1 MLLRRAAGTYSWFIA
16 RQFGTCTLR
25 HLHTPASGQ
34 FGTMLRTVRHY
45 NDRMLL
51 LIAEPCRTVLAAWC
65 RTILGQV
72 PNRPGKGTEPFLARC
87 RTVLDGAEVSRCR
100 SVQSN
105 TDVSKYAEELS
116 KDPTVLRS
124 ANSISR
130 LFKGGSKNNV
140 TTIFAKN
147 LIESATEDLQ
157 IEIESCSS
165 MSSGSC
171 ESGMDMMDSVLNIT
185 GLIHAEKNR
194 IKGERS
200 REDVGLLSQIAKFKP
215 EFRATTETHQ
225 RESTHEL
232 THRRDS
238 QGHDTMAYLHKGY
251 SLTRL
256 SDLRQ
261 GKIRTVTGKTLRIKC
276 SKENEILR
284 QKMIYN
290 ARQELAP
297 PKKKKFKTVAKAVAW
312 TVRNRL
318 AFMKGDQK
326 TKEQEEEEKLQK
338 LAKITVRNVIKNAV
352 KKLELEKRKE
362 AIREERRR
370 RANRRKITKTPNYFG
385 ELEDFPDPTPWV
397 QKYDKNHNKDNKA
410 LTYLVREIQRDIK
423 ENELGPPRP
432 GLELPCTN
440 LSEEEPTILSGRK
453 NSTIHFG
460 DITKIED
467 SDSSQVREEDKLSI
481 AAGGAP
487 AEPQTLKP
495 ALKPSKTDIP
505 RTGKESTSKPDYLGG
520 KSGSSSVTREA
531 KGAGM
536 IGLFPATDIP
546 SSKKSPKSGGI
557 LKDDKKKGVK
567 GSVQK
572 GQGTEMS
579 PALTDETRTQARQSS
594 SQDAEVTISSAAAD
608 EPVPIWTKAPKEK
621 KSWTS
626 QDKPRDMTDP
636 RVDAP
641 YMLRSLTEVRSGKS
655 AEEMEEPPPAP
666 RSSEC
671 LIKGVEG
678 LSSSSGSS
686 GGTPDAEPV
695 GKMPTQRQAGL
706 PKEGARVRATAV
718 ADSGAVVPY
727 SADDGV
733 RTAVQKI
740 TVAVTEGMMATNPHL
755 RILNRAVSIVDPVM
769 QATEAMLFH
778 PTLLGDLIHQVNH
791 TYNTVEATTL
801 GLTRYF
807 TAIMSGVLTRVAGLM
822 PLIGATEE
830 DGLPTL
836 PSNAPV
842 DRTDTA
848 TSTGKRLMAI
858 KASPPPSESG
868 VTDQKGTAEQ
878 SRRKNKLSKGRY
890 PVRGESPG
898 IKESVPTANMPRKS
912 SIPCMERDQVKPHT
926 AAQGRK
932 TGKPDSTEGVKK
944 RSEIK
949 QSPPKEKKTEKSE
962 SQEAEGIIW
971 KVPDRRRR
979 SSLHPEVVK
988 DLKSTLQH
996 REEGH
1001 QKKTTDKSD
1010 SQEAEGTIWKVPDR
1024 RRRSSLNPEVVKD
1037 LKNTL
1042 RHREEERQEK
1052 KPTLHFTSE
1061 SSAVSQ
1067 KSTVTKYG
1075 KGKKKD
1081 TTSQET
1087 SQALTKTTLA
1097 FAPPPPPPPLPGC
1110 LPGGSK
1116 PAKAAPVV
1124 YTTQTAEVEQRA
1136 AVSSREEDGTE
1147 ISTETA
1153 TMATMMEA
1161 QFSGDESDDETL
1173 KEQAPQQESATVFLP
1188 PKYLDRFQSQ
1198 GWRHVEFRPSPRSS
1212 AASSVAGSAPSSRAS
1227 SPANTPRSA
1236 SPVNRDHAGQGVQSA
1251 ALAAAL
1257 RDVGDNRHGMMQ
1269 PRRDS
1274 LAFQIHS
1281 QATKLKHSTTVRR
1294 KTSTGETEDTA
1305 ETSHMVAT
1313 VQAGRIPSP
1322 PPLPSFSLGL
1332 SAHPALAM
1340 SPLSPMT
1347 LGQALHDAIGRRE
1360 QAAPGHVPS
1369 SSPEKDSLSFRLQS
1383 QATKLKHSTT
1393 VRRKTSTGET
1403 EDTNE
1408 ASQMV
1413 ATVEASRVP
1422 TPPPLPP
1429 LGLGAHSQ
1437 IAPPAALAIASPA
1450 PTMGLPSAS
1459 PLPQFGGLG
1468 GLTSHGLTGGT
1479 AMRHTS
1485 TSAKVTQKTSVK
1497 KGDETVE
1504 NVAEASQTMATMEA
1518 GHIPA
1523 PPPLPTREQLRRASL
1538 AQAVVQPRV
1547 HGVGFG
1553 RVPSP
1558 PALPPMEL
1566 LMSGISHGP
1575 GLAPPPPAL
1584 PPMKLLMSGISHGF
1598 GGVSQPPQTAMLSPG
1613 QGQGGGTFM
1622 RSTTASNKMTHK
1634 TKVTKGDE
1642 TVENVAEASETL
1654 ATMEAGHIPAPPPL
1668 PTREQLRRASLA
1680 QAVVQPRV
1688 HGVGFGRVPSPPA
1701 LPPMEL
1707 LMSGISHGSGLVPSP
1722 PALPPME
1729 LLMSGISHGPGL
1741 VPSPPALPPMEL
1753 LMSGISHGFGGV
1765 TQPPPT
1771 SMLSPGHGKGGDTF
1785 MRSTTAS
1792 NKMTHKTKVTK
1803 GDETVENVAEAGQTV
1818 ASMEAGHI
1826 PAPPPLPTPEQLR
1839 RFSLAQAVHQ
1849 PNMALQLAG
1858 HSALAIPQSPPSLM
1872 TPGQGQGGGTFMRST
1887 TASNKMTHKTKVTK
1901 GDETVENVAE
1911 ASETL
1916 ATLEAGHIPAPPPLP
1931 TREQLR
1937 RASLAQAVVHPRV
1950 HGVGFGRVP
1959 LPPALP
1965 PMELLMSG
1973 ISRESG
1979 LVPPPPALP
1988 PMELLMSGISHGSG
2002 LVPSPP
2008 ALPPMELLMS
2018 GISHGSGLA
2027 PPPPALPPM
2036 ELLMSGISH
2045 GFGGVT
2051 QPPPSSMFSPGHG
2064 QGGGTFM
2071 RSTAASNKM
2080 THKTKVT
2087 KGDETVEN
2095 VAEASETLATMEA
2108 GHIPAPPPLPT
2119 PEQLR
2124 RFSLA
2129 QAVPQ
2134 PNMALQM
2141 TGPSGLAIPQSPPSL
2156 MTPGQGQGGGTFMR
2170 STTASNKLT
2179 HKTKV
2184 TKGDETVENV
2194 AEASETLATM
2204 EAGHIPAPPPLPTRE
2219 QLRRASLAQ
2228 AVIHPRV
2235 HGVGF
2240 GRVPSPPALPPME
2253 LLMSGI
2259 SHEPGLIPSPP
2270 ALPPMELLMSGISH
2284 GPGLAPPPP
2293 ALPPMELLMSGIS
2306 HGFGGVTQPPPTSM
2320 LSPGQG
2326 QGGGTFMRSTT
2337 ASNKVTHKT
2346 KVTKGDETVENVAEA
2361 SETLATMEAGH
2372 IPAPPPLPTREQLR
2386 RASLAQAVIHPR
2398 VNGVGFGRVPSPPA
2412 LPPMELLMSGISHGS
2427 GLVPSPPALPPMEL
2441 LMSGIS
2447 HEFVRVPSPPPL
2459 PPPELLISE
2468 ISFESRRVP
2477 NPPALPPM
2485 ELLMSGISGFP
2496 GQEVS
2501 QALPGPL
2508 LDLVGAGARQPVP
2521 DPNRQYTVMTMYST
2535 QGSNLPQKKARHDEG
2550 DGHGLRDVGVG
2561 AKTTKIRKNIP
2572 DPPPLPEMKFFVPKP
2587 YVQHKGTFGH
2597 EIAQKVDR
2605 LTQRR
2610 EMSIELNIARRDS
2623 TDLLLAIEENAS
2635 KFSPEEVEEMRKEA
2649 NEDIAK
2655 IDECL
2660 NQLLMSTS
2668 LRNLVEDSGSVV
2680 EDSGSVVEDSGSVVE
2695 DSGSVCS
2702 EELLPVSTD
2711 DSQTDPLAI
2720 QSDSQ
2725 LTVHLHRQSDDSQ
2738 STEQHQL
2745 KLCQHADHGES
2756 AWHQRGNH
2764 YQVVHGEKTSCCL
2777 ADHAQNWSYKP
2788 PRFKCGSCD
2797 ETLLM
2802 KFHLETDSEGEDE
2815 EDEGHTKVPVP
2826 ICHTKKHQHDHTW
2839 TYDPPRMTCKSCH
2852 VKAVLKMH
2860 LKSDEEDEDPAE
2872 RPVPIYHRS
2881 PRKDPRTHPRLIQS
2895 RSDNKASQIPLVRKP
2910 SKTSERKYPYRQ
2922 PGEKAYST
2930 PQASSRKLPEP
2941 KVIVRPEMRR
2951 QPAAEAVSVSGA
2963 AESSARQGRTPPENV
2978 DTRTTDGTSPPEST
2992 AAKADK
2998 QSVKGS
3004 AEPAAQTQKGTVK
3017 GGKREKTQKEYS
3029 QKVWEALV
3037 GDDNE
3042 RDSPKTKATPPND
3055 AKKPST
3061 ASKDAGAKSTQK
3073 GAKAPKAG
3081 QTGDQTAKLTPTKI
3095 PQPIKDTAVK
3105 RKVPVMGTTALSAKR
3120 TEVRSTDKTS
3130 VTQAAHPPTKI
3141 PQPIKDTGVK
3151 RKVPV
3156 MGTTALSAKRID
3168 MQAEDKPAAHPP
3180 TKIPQPIKE
3189 TDVQRK
3195 VPVMGTTALYAKRTE
3210 MQSTDKTSV
3219 TQAAHPPTKIPQPIK
3234 ETDVKR
3240 KTLSAKRADM
3250 QTEDKQA
3257 AHPPTK
3263 IPQQIQ
3269 VTAVRR
3275 KTPVMGTTALSARR
3289 ADMQTAGKQ
3298 TAHPPT
3304 KIPQPIPIQV
3314 TAVKRETPVVRTT
3327 ALSARRTEEPKGVQ
3341 TRPASMK
3348 TTRPAKDSADRPNT
3362 PLKES
3367 ATAGPSSAQTGPASV
3382 KSTQPAN
3389 DSADTPRTPQK
3400 ESAAARPSSAQTTP
3414 TAGQFRAQ
3422 TEYKPPERKRPDAW
3436 VSSGIKKYTDEERAK
3451 LDAEVD
3457 EYWGKRFS
3465 KDREK
3470 PWWNIEDPEERER
3483 ARLRQDRSKT
3493 DLRRTGSG
3501 VAAASYK
3508 RPGIQEQVK
3517 YGGGVDRSPVM
3528 LPGHYG
3534 AATGVSRASRPG
3546 TGLVPKKLEMEF
3558 FDSSEDSEDEID
3570 LDKPISKEDLHDDE
3584 YWMAMEKKA
3593 YAMVKASMEQL
3604 ETGQLE
3610 MVDEESSVDEKKVQ
3624 GASPTV
3630 KKPSK
3635 FARMFQSRKERE
3647 QKIDREAREMAMKQQ
3662 AAKKLDT
3669 VEHKSDPPNGKPV
3682 YGPPLP
3688 PEMQREQEKKKGLT
3702 RYGHKGV
3709 TTLATMKSKE
3719 KEPSTSQKSG
3729 GKLTP
3734 TKLVGKI
3741 KGGFTRVKDSIRSR
3755 LSGEESDTRRQQG
3768 VGPGRPMQVSGL
3780 VSRSREIRPLREQD
3794 GLIAIENL
3802 EYDPEADQPLQA
3814 WNLTTCVSNSTILS
3828 LRTDVTVMEFRHVP
3842 QGAPMSPPTLA
3853 HLVDTAIMDV
3863 SADFHGNSLRS
3874 RIQEEFGFIQNT
3886 TQGILYHLR
3895 YQPDRVSDCPK
3906 GDLREGWDRRPGQ
3919 YTFRTPAIPLVITR
3933 AGTPVLN
3940 VIAAQQ
3946 RIESFIVRKAD
3957 VLFQTRPASHR
3968 HQAQA
3973 GKDEEDYYAVLPPLE
3988 QFMGVPMLPAKDRFY
4003 KMVQPGDTVVG
4014 KIVSMKDFGFF
4025 VKLLCLTG
4033 GAARDVQDMDITA
4046 LCLSSDLPSHG
4057 AHQRPIDYYH
4067 TNDLIQAVVKTVS
4080 VVDDRIVIS
4089 LLHNHSPQP
4098 LPQVYLGIITSDD
4111 LPVHFRRSQDLQ
4123 TSQTS
4128 YDDLLQRVWGFSNPS
4143 NVSYLGGVLDI
4154 ADKHP
4159 PSLMRGLHRC
4169 PFPQTDFAESLRQQQ
4184 SSKWALACVGT
4195 GVQHFKSGRH
4205 VEAMQCLE
4213 KALTFDPANVEALV
4227 VRGAL
4232 YANKNSLLRAMEDF
4246 AQALKLN
4253 PGHNNARKYMC
4264 ETLLA
4269 RGKQLQEEGEDEDA
4283 MTSYQRAL
4291 VINPDLQEAKDAL
4304 EQVRTKLE
4312 NMKTASQVD
4321 MTSGGEEL
4329 PAELS
4334 FAQRSKEKLQKLLD
4348 VEGSSKDKS
4357 GLV

>member
-1 MLLRRAAGTYSWFIA
+1 MELSDLTASLLMTNMCNCSRKTRRRAITSSKATSFGRF
-16 RQFGTCTLR
+16 RQTSATL
-25 HLHTPASGQ
+25 
-34 FGTMLRTVRHY
+34 V
-45 NDRMLL
+45 N
-51 LIAEPCRTVLAAWC
+51 
-65 RTILGQV
+65 
-72 PNRPGKGTEPFLARC
+72 
-87 RTVLDGAEVSRCR
+87 SRQLTSPTR
-100 SVQSN
+100 AKFAQ
-105 TDVSKYAEELS
+105 ELS

-326 TKEQEEEEKLQK
+326 NKEQEEEEKLQK

-352 KKLELEKRKE
+352 KKVELEERKE

-432 GLELPCTN
+432 GLELPCSN
-440 LSEEEPTILSGRK
+440 LSLRHSKHSDLNLARHGDDTEEEPTILSERK

-467 SDSSQVREEDKLSI
+467 SDTSEVREEDKLSI

-487 AEPQTLKP
+487 AEPQTLKS

-567 GSVQK
+567 GSVQN

-594 SQDAEVTISSAAAD
+594 SQDAEGALSSAAAD

-695 GKMPTQRQAGL
+695 EKMPAQRQAGL

-755 RILNRAVSIVDPVM
+755 RIVNRAVSIVDPVM

-842 DRTDTA
+842 DRTNTA

-898 IKESVPTANMPRKS
+898 IKESVPTASMPRKS
-912 SIPCMERDQVKPHT
+912 SIPCMERDQVNPHT
-926 AAQGRK
+926 AAQSRK
-932 TGKPDSTEGVKK
+932 TGKPDSTEGAKK
-944 RSEIK
+944 
-949 QSPPKEKKTEKSE
+949 QKKTEKSE

-988 DLKSTLQH
+988 DLKSTIQH
-996 REEGH
+996 REKGR

-1037 LKNTL
+1037 VKNTL

-1052 KPTLHFTSE
+1052 KPTLHFTSQ

-1124 YTTQTAEVEQRA
+1124 YTTQTAEVGQRA

-1161 QFSGDESDDETL
+1161 QFSAPPAPPPLPPPDYYLSGGDESDDETL
-1173 KEQAPQQESATVFLP
+1173 KEQAPQQESAIVILP

-1198 GWRHVEFRPSPRSS
+1198 GLRHVEFHPSPRSS

-1257 RDVGDNRHGMMQ
+1257 HDVRDNRHGTMQ

-1281 QATKLKHSTTVRR
+1281 QATKLKHSTIVRR

-1360 QAAPGHVPS
+1360 QAAPGHMPS
-1369 SSPEKDSLSFRLQS
+1369 SSPGNDSLSFRLQS
-1383 QATKLKHSTT
+1383 QAMKLKHSTT

-1437 IAPPAALAIASPA
+1437 IAPPASLAIASPA
-1450 PTMGLPSAS
+1450 PTMGLLSAS

-1538 AQAVVQPRV
+1538 AQAVLHPRV

-1553 RVPSP
+1553 RVPSPPALPHMELLMSGISRESELVPSPPALPPMELLMSGISHGPGLAPPPPALPPLELLMSGISHGFGGITQPPPTSMLSPNQGQGGGTFMRSTTASNKMTHKTKVTKGDETVENVAEAGQTLATMEAGHIPAPPPLPTREQLRRASLAQAVVHPRVHGVGFGRVPSPPALPPVELLMSGISRESGLVPSP

-1584 PPMKLLMSGISHGF
+1584 PPMELLMSGISYGF
-1598 GGVSQPPQTAMLSPG
+1598 GGVTQPTPTSMLSPG
-1613 QGQGGGTFM
+1613 QGQGGGTFMRSTTASNKMTHKTKVTKGEETVENVAEASETLATMEAGHVPAPPPLPTPEQLRRFSLAQAVTQPNMALQMAGPSATAIPQSPPSLMTPGQGQGGGTFMRSTTASNKMTHKTKVTKGDETVENVAEAGQTVATMEAGHIPAPPPLPTPEQLRRFSLAQAVPQPNMALQMAGPSALAIPQSPPSLMTPAQGQGGGTFM

-1680 QAVVQPRV
+1680 QAVVHPRV

-1707 LMSGISHGSGLVPSP
+1707 LMSGISHESGRVPPP

-1741 VPSPPALPPMEL
+1741 APPPPALPPMEL
-1753 LMSGISHGFGGV
+1753 LMSGISYGFGGV
-1765 TQPPPT
+1765 TSQPTST
-1771 SMLSPGHGKGGDTF
+1771 SMLSPSQGQGGTF
-1785 MRSTTAS
+1785 MRSTMAS
-1792 NKMTHKTKVTK
+1792 NKMTRKTKVTK

-1818 ASMEAGHI
+1818 ATMEAGHI

-1839 RFSLAQAVHQ
+1839 RFSLAQAIPQ
-1849 PNMALQLAG
+1849 PNMALQMAG
-1858 HSALAIPQSPPSLM
+1858 PSAIAIPQSPASLM

-1901 GDETVENVAE
+1901 GEETVENVAE

-1916 ATLEAGHIPAPPPLP
+1916 ATMEAGHIPAPPPLP

-1959 LPPALP
+1959 SPPALP

-1973 ISRESG
+1973 ISHESG

-1988 PMELLMSGISHGSG
+1988 PMELLMSGISHG
-2002 LVPSPP
+2002 P
-2008 ALPPMELLMS
+2008 
-2018 GISHGSGLA
+2018 GLA
-2027 PPPPALPPM
+2027 PPPPALSPM

-2051 QPPPSSMFSPGHG
+2051 SQ
-2064 QGGGTFM
+2064 
-2071 RSTAASNKM
+2071 
-2080 THKTKVT
+2080 
-2087 KGDETVEN
+2087 
-2095 VAEASETLATMEA
+2095 
-2108 GHIPAPPPLPT
+2108 PT
-2119 PEQLR
+2119 PTSML
-2124 RFSLA
+2124 SL
-2129 QAVPQ
+2129 
-2134 PNMALQM
+2134 
-2141 TGPSGLAIPQSPPSL
+2141 
-2156 MTPGQGQGGGTFMR
+2156 GQGQGGTFMR
-2170 STTASNKLT
+2170 STTASNKMT
-2179 HKTKV
+2179 HKAKV

-2228 AVIHPRV
+2228 AVVPPRV

-2259 SHEPGLIPSPP
+2259 SHESGLVPPPP

-2306 HGFGGVTQPPPTSM
+2306 YGFGGVTQPTPTSM

-2337 ASNKVTHKT
+2337 ASNKMTHKT

-2372 IPAPPPLPTREQLR
+2372 IPAPPPLLTREQLR
-2386 RASLAQAVIHPR
+2386 RASLAQAVVPPR
-2398 VNGVGFGRVPSPPA
+2398 VHGVGFGRVPSPPA
-2412 LPPMELLMSGISHGS
+2412 LPPMELLMSGISHES
-2427 GLVPSPPALPPMEL
+2427 G
-2441 LMSGIS
+2441 
-2447 HEFVRVPSPPPL
+2447 RVPSPPPL
-2459 PPPELLISE
+2459 PPMELLISE
-2468 ISFESRRVP
+2468 ISYESRRVP

-2485 ELLMSGISGFP
+2485 ELLMSGIPGFP

-2508 LDLVGAGARQPVP
+2508 LDLVGAGARQPAL

-2550 DGHGLRDVGVG
+2550 DGHGTTEVGVG
-2561 AKTTKIRKNIP
+2561 AKTTKFRTNIP
-2572 DPPPLPEMKFFVPKP
+2572 DPPPLPEMKFFVRKP

-2605 LTQRR
+2605 FTQRR
-2610 EMSIELNIARRDS
+2610 EMSLELHIARRDS

-2655 IDECL
+2655 IDACL
-2660 NQLLMSTS
+2660 NELLMLTS
-2668 LRNLVEDSGSVV
+2668 MRNL
-2680 EDSGSVVEDSGSVVE
+2680 VEDSGSVVE

-2702 EELLPVSTD
+2702 EELLPVEIVSTD

-2738 STEQHQL
+2738 STEQNQL

-2764 YQVVHGEKTSCCL
+2764 YQVVHGEKTPCCL

-2802 KFHLETDSEGEDE
+2802 KFHLETDSEGGDDE
-2815 EDEGHTKVPVP
+2815 EEGHTEVPVP
-2826 ICHTKKHQHDHTW
+2826 ICRTKKHQHDHNW
-2839 TYDPPRMTCKSCH
+2839 TYNPPQMTCKSCH
-2852 VKAVLKMH
+2852 VKAVLKTH
-2860 LKSDEEDEDPAE
+2860 LKSDEEDGDPAE

-2881 PRKDPRTHPRLIQS
+2881 PRKDPGTHPRLIQS

-2930 PQASSRKLPEP
+2930 AQASSRKLPKP
-2941 KVIVRPEMRR
+2941 KVIVTPEMRR
-2951 QPAAEAVSVSGA
+2951 QPAAKAVSVSGA
-2963 AESSARQGRTPPENV
+2963 AEASARQGRTPPENV
-2978 DTRTTDGTSPPEST
+2978 ETRTTDGTSPPNST

-3042 RDSPKTKATPPND
+3042 WESPKTKATPPKD

-3061 ASKDAGAKSTQK
+3061 ATKDAGTKSTQK
-3073 GAKAPKAG
+3073 GAKAPKVE

-3095 PQPIKDTAVK
+3095 PQPIKDAAVK
-3105 RKVPVMGTTALSAKR
+3105 RKDPIMGTTALSAKRTEVRSTDKASVTQAAHPPTKIPQPIKETDAHQRKVPVMGTTALSAKRAEMQSTDKESVTQAAHPPTKIPQPIKEKDAQRKVPVMGTTALSAKRTDMQTEDKQAAHPPTKIPQPIKETGVERKVPVMGTTALSAKRADVQSTDKTSVTQAAHPPTKIPQPIKETDAHQRKVPVMGTTALSAKR

-3141 PQPIKDTGVK
+3141 PQPIKETDAHQ

-3156 MGTTALSAKRID
+3156 MGTTALSAKR
-3168 MQAEDKPAAHPP
+3168 A
-3180 TKIPQPIKE
+3180 
-3189 TDVQRK
+3189 DV
-3195 VPVMGTTALYAKRTE
+3195 
-3210 MQSTDKTSV
+3210 QSTDKTSV

-3234 ETDVKR
+3234 ETDAHQRKVPVMGTTALSAKRTEVRSTDKASVKQAAHPPTKIPQPIKETGVERKVPVMGTTALYAKRAEMQSADKTSVTQAAHQPTKIPQPIKEKDVKR
-3240 KTLSAKRADM
+3240 KTPMMGTTALSAKRADM

-3263 IPQQIQ
+3263 IPQPIQ

-3289 ADMQTAGKQ
+3289 GDMQTAGKQ
-3298 TAHPPT
+3298 TAHPTT

-3314 TAVKRETPVVRTT
+3314 TAVKRETPVVGTT

-3348 TTRPAKDSADRPNT
+3348 TTQPAKDSADRPNT

-3367 ATAGPSSAQTGPASV
+3367 ATAGPSSAQTGPASM

-3457 EYWGKRFS
+3457 EYWGRRFS

-3546 TGLVPKKLEMEF
+3546 TGLVPKKLEMDF

-3593 YAMVKASMEQL
+3593 YSMVKASMEQL

-3610 MVDEESSVDEKKVQ
+3610 TVDEESPVDEKKVQ

-3688 PEMQREQEKKKGLT
+3688 PEMQREKEKKKGLT
-3702 RYGHKGV
+3702 RYGHKPV
-3709 TTLATMKSKE
+3709 PTLATMKSKE
-3719 KEPSTSQKSG
+3719 EEPSTSQKSG
-3729 GKLTP
+3729 GRLTP

-3755 LSGEESDTRRQQG
+3755 LSGEESDTTITFDTGVPARVITSGTARGFLTRTARAFGRRAIRRA
-3768 VGPGRPMQVSGL
+3768 VGLEPRA
-3780 VSRSREIRPLREQD
+3780 IR
-3794 GLIAIENL
+3794 
-3802 EYDPEADQPLQA
+3802 
-3814 WNLTTCVSNSTILS
+3814 
-3828 LRTDVTVMEFRHVP
+3828 
-3842 QGAPMSPPTLA
+3842 
-3853 HLVDTAIMDV
+3853 
-3863 SADFHGNSLRS
+3863 
-3874 RIQEEFGFIQNT
+3874 NT
-3886 TQGILYHLR
+3886 PCCILYRSPVRTRRWHVR
-3895 YQPDRVSDCPK
+3895 WHVFEQVTAAPPK
-3906 GDLREGWDRRPGQ
+3906 GGDRTGDN
-3919 YTFRTPAIPLVITR
+3919 T
-3933 AGTPVLN
+3933 
-3940 VIAAQQ
+3940 
-3946 RIESFIVRKAD
+3946 
-3957 VLFQTRPASHR
+3957 
-3968 HQAQA
+3968 
-3973 GKDEEDYYAVLPPLE
+3973 
-3988 QFMGVPMLPAKDRFY
+3988 ML
-4003 KMVQPGDTVVG
+4003 
-4014 KIVSMKDFGFF
+4014 
-4025 VKLLCLTG
+4025 
-4033 GAARDVQDMDITA
+4033 
-4046 LCLSSDLPSHG
+4046 
-4057 AHQRPIDYYH
+4057 
-4067 TNDLIQAVVKTVS
+4067 TN
-4080 VVDDRIVIS
+4080 
-4089 LLHNHSPQP
+4089 
-4098 LPQVYLGIITSDD
+4098 
-4111 LPVHFRRSQDLQ
+4111 
-4123 TSQTS
+4123 
-4128 YDDLLQRVWGFSNPS
+4128 
-4143 NVSYLGGVLDI
+4143 
-4154 ADKHP
+4154 
-4159 PSLMRGLHRC
+4159 
-4169 PFPQTDFAESLRQQQ
+4169 
-4184 SSKWALACVGT
+4184 
-4195 GVQHFKSGRH
+4195 
-4205 VEAMQCLE
+4205 
-4213 KALTFDPANVEALV
+4213 
-4227 VRGAL
+4227 
-4232 YANKNSLLRAMEDF
+4232 
-4246 AQALKLN
+4246 
-4253 PGHNNARKYMC
+4253 
-4264 ETLLA
+4264 
-4269 RGKQLQEEGEDEDA
+4269 
-4283 MTSYQRAL
+4283 
-4291 VINPDLQEAKDAL
+4291 
-4304 EQVRTKLE
+4304 
-4312 NMKTASQVD
+4312 
-4321 MTSGGEEL
+4321 
-4329 PAELS
+4329 
-4334 FAQRSKEKLQKLLD
+4334 
-4348 VEGSSKDKS
+4348 
-4357 GLV
+4357 

>member
-1 MLLRRAAGTYSWFIA
+1 MNRLLCCCKKFPKSKKMNRIDDKLDTGASASASNVSNSVGLGPSLSVTRPS
-16 RQFGTCTLR
+16 
-25 HLHTPASGQ
+25 PA
-34 FGTMLRTVRHY
+34 
-45 NDRMLL
+45 
-51 LIAEPCRTVLAAWC
+51 
-65 RTILGQV
+65 
-72 PNRPGKGTEPFLARC
+72 
-87 RTVLDGAEVSRCR
+87 
-100 SVQSN
+100 QSN

-232 THRRDS
+232 TQRRDS
-238 QGHDTMAYLHKGY
+238 QGYDTMAYLHKGY

-352 KKLELEKRKE
+352 KKVELEERKE

-440 LSEEEPTILSGRK
+440 LSLRHSKHSDLNLARHGDDTEEEPTILSGRK

-467 SDSSQVREEDKLSI
+467 SDTSEVREEDKLSI

-487 AEPQTLKP
+487 AEPQTLKS

-567 GSVQK
+567 GSVQN

-579 PALTDETRTQARQSS
+579 PALTDETCTQARQSS
-594 SQDAEVTISSAAAD
+594 SQDAEVALSSAATD

-695 GKMPTQRQAGL
+695 EKMPAQRQAGL

-898 IKESVPTANMPRKS
+898 IKESVPTASMPRKS
-912 SIPCMERDQVKPHT
+912 SIPGMERDQVKPHT
-926 AAQGRK
+926 AAQSRK
-932 TGKPDSTEGVKK
+932 TGKPDSTEGAKK
-944 RSEIK
+944 SSEIK

-988 DLKSTLQH
+988 DLKSTIQH
-996 REEGH
+996 REEGR

-1052 KPTLHFTSE
+1052 KPTLHFTSQ
-1061 SSAVSQ
+1061 SSSVSQ

-1081 TTSQET
+1081 MTSQET
-1087 SQALTKTTLA
+1087 SQALKKRTLA

-1124 YTTQTAEVEQRA
+1124 YTTQTAEVGQRA

-1161 QFSGDESDDETL
+1161 QFSAPPAPPPLPPPDYYLSGGDESDDETL
-1173 KEQAPQQESATVFLP
+1173 KEKAPQQESATVSLP
-1188 PKYLDRFQSQ
+1188 PKYSDRFQSQ

-1257 RDVGDNRHGMMQ
+1257 HDVGDNRHGTMQ

-1360 QAAPGHVPS
+1360 QAAPGHMPS
-1369 SSPEKDSLSFRLQS
+1369 SSPVNDSLSFRLQS

-1437 IAPPAALAIASPA
+1437 IAQPASLAIASPA
-1450 PTMGLPSAS
+1450 PTIGLLSSS

-1468 GLTSHGLTGGT
+1468 GLTSHGLTGST

-1485 TSAKVTQKTSVK
+1485 TSAKVTQKTSAK

-1518 GHIPA
+1518 GHIPP

-1538 AQAVVQPRV
+1538 AQAVVHPRVHAVGFGRVPSPPALPPMELLMSGISHESGLVPPPPALPPMELLMSGISHGLGGVTQPPQTSMLSPGQGQCGRTFMRSTTASNKMTHKTKVTKGEETVENVAEASETLATMEAGHIPAPPPLPTPEQLRRFSIAQAVTQPNMALQMAGPSALAIPQSPPSLMTPGQGQGGGTFMRSTTASNKMTHKTMVTKGDETVENVAEAGQTVATMEAGHIPTPPPLPTREQLRRFSLAQAVPQPNMALQVAGPSGLVVPQSPPTSMLSPGRGQGGGTFMRSTTASNKMTHKTKVTKGDETVENVAEASQTLATMEAGHIPTPPPLPTREQLRRASLAQAVVHPRV

-1566 LMSGISHGP
+1566 LMSGISHES
-1575 GLAPPPPAL
+1575 GLVPSPPAL
-1584 PPMKLLMSGISHGF
+1584 PPMELLMSGISHGSGLVPSPPALPPMELLMSGISHGL
-1598 GGVSQPPQTAMLSPG
+1598 GGVTQPPPTSMLSQGHGQGGSTFMRSTTASNKMTHKTKVTKGDETVENVAEASETLATMEAGHIPAPPPLPTPEQLRRFSLAQAVPQPNMALQMAGPSATAIPQSPPSLMTPGQGQGGGTFMRSTTASNKMTHKTKVTKGDETVENVAEASETLATMEAGHIPAPPPLPTREQLRRFSLAQAVPQPNMALQLAGPSGLVVPQSPPTSMLSPG
-1613 QGQGGGTFM
+1613 RGQGGGTFM

-1680 QAVVQPRV
+1680 QAVVNPRM

-1707 LMSGISHGSGLVPSP
+1707 LMSGISHESGLVPPP

-1741 VPSPPALPPMEL
+1741 VPFPPALPPMEL
-1753 LMSGISHGFGGV
+1753 LMSGISHGLGGV

-1771 SMLSPGHGKGGDTF
+1771 SMLSPGH
-1785 MRSTTAS
+1785 
-1792 NKMTHKTKVTK
+1792 
-1803 GDETVENVAEAGQTV
+1803 
-1818 ASMEAGHI
+1818 
-1826 PAPPPLPTPEQLR
+1826 
-1839 RFSLAQAVHQ
+1839 
-1849 PNMALQLAG
+1849 
-1858 HSALAIPQSPPSLM
+1858 
-1872 TPGQGQGGGTFMRST
+1872 GQGGGTFMRST

-1901 GDETVENVAE
+1901 GE
-1911 ASETL
+1911 
-1916 ATLEAGHIPAPPPLP
+1916 
-1931 TREQLR
+1931 
-1937 RASLAQAVVHPRV
+1937 
-1950 HGVGFGRVP
+1950 
-1959 LPPALP
+1959 
-1965 PMELLMSG
+1965 
-1973 ISRESG
+1973 
-1979 LVPPPPALP
+1979 
-1988 PMELLMSGISHGSG
+1988 
-2002 LVPSPP
+2002 
-2008 ALPPMELLMS
+2008 
-2018 GISHGSGLA
+2018 
-2027 PPPPALPPM
+2027 
-2036 ELLMSGISH
+2036 
-2045 GFGGVT
+2045 
-2051 QPPPSSMFSPGHG
+2051 
-2064 QGGGTFM
+2064 
-2071 RSTAASNKM
+2071 
-2080 THKTKVT
+2080 
-2087 KGDETVEN
+2087 ETVEN

-2124 RFSLA
+2124 RFSIA
-2129 QAVPQ
+2129 QAVTQ

-2141 TGPSGLAIPQSPPSL
+2141 ARPSATAIPQSPPSL

-2170 STTASNKLT
+2170 STTASNKMTHRTKVTKGDETVENVAEAAQTVATMEAGLIPAPPPLPTREQLRRASLAQAVVHPRVHGVGFGRVPSPPALPPMELLMSGISHESGLVPPPPALPPMELLMSGISHGSGLVPPPPALPPMELLMSGISHGLGGVTQPTPTSMLSPGQGQGGGTFMRSTTASNKMTHKTKVTKGEETVENVAEASETLATMEAGHVPAPPPLPTPEQLRRFSLAQAVPQPNMALQMAGPSALAIPQSPPSLMTPGQGQGGGTFRRSTTASNKMT

-2228 AVIHPRV
+2228 AVVPPRV

-2240 GRVPSPPALPPME
+2240 GRVPSPP
-2253 LLMSGI
+2253 
-2259 SHEPGLIPSPP
+2259 
-2270 ALPPMELLMSGISH
+2270 
-2284 GPGLAPPPP
+2284 
-2293 ALPPMELLMSGIS
+2293 
-2306 HGFGGVTQPPPTSM
+2306 V
-2320 LSPGQG
+2320 
-2326 QGGGTFMRSTT
+2326 
-2337 ASNKVTHKT
+2337 
-2346 KVTKGDETVENVAEA
+2346 
-2361 SETLATMEAGH
+2361 
-2372 IPAPPPLPTREQLR
+2372 
-2386 RASLAQAVIHPR
+2386 
-2398 VNGVGFGRVPSPPA
+2398 

-2427 GLVPSPPALPPMEL
+2427 G
-2441 LMSGIS
+2441 
-2447 HEFVRVPSPPPL
+2447 RVPFPPPL
-2459 PPPELLISE
+2459 PPMELLISE

-2485 ELLMSGISGFP
+2485 ELLMSGIPGFP

-2550 DGHGLRDVGVG
+2550 DGHGTTEVGVG
-2561 AKTTKIRKNIP
+2561 AKTTKFRTNIP
-2572 DPPPLPEMKFFVPKP
+2572 NPPPLPEMFFVRKP

-2605 LTQRR
+2605 FTQRR
-2610 EMSIELNIARRDS
+2610 EMSLELHIARRDS

-2655 IDECL
+2655 IDACL
-2660 NQLLMSTS
+2660 NELLMSTS
-2668 LRNLVEDSGSVV
+2668 LRNLYEDS
-2680 EDSGSVVEDSGSVVE
+2680 ESVVE

-2702 EELLPVSTD
+2702 EELLPVEIVSTD

-2738 STEQHQL
+2738 STEQNQL

-2764 YQVVHGEKTSCCL
+2764 YQVVHGEKTPCCL

-2815 EDEGHTKVPVP
+2815 EEEGHTEVPVP
-2826 ICHTKKHQHDHTW
+2826 ICRTKKHQHDHNW
-2839 TYDPPRMTCKSCH
+2839 TYNPPQMTCKSCH

-2860 LKSDEEDEDPAE
+2860 LKSDEEDGDPAE

-2930 PQASSRKLPEP
+2930 AQASSRKLPEP
-2941 KVIVRPEMRR
+2941 KVIVTPEMRR

-2978 DTRTTDGTSPPEST
+2978 ETRTTDGTSPPKST

-3042 RDSPKTKATPPND
+3042 WESPKTKATPPKD
-3055 AKKPST
+3055 TKKPST
-3061 ASKDAGAKSTQK
+3061 ASKDAGTKSTQK
-3073 GAKAPKAG
+3073 GAKAPKVG

-3105 RKVPVMGTTALSAKR
+3105 RKDPIMGTTALSAKR

-3141 PQPIKDTGVK
+3141 PQPIKETDAQQ

-3156 MGTTALSAKRID
+3156 MGTTALSAKRAE
-3168 MQAEDKPAAHPP
+3168 MQSTDKESVTQAAHPP

-3189 TDVQRK
+3189 TDAQQRK
-3195 VPVMGTTALYAKRTE
+3195 VPVMGTTALLAKRTEMQSTDKESVTQAAHPPTKIPQPIKEKDAQRKVPVMGTTALSAKRTDMQTEDKQAAHPPTKIPQPIKETGVERKVPVMGTTALYAKRAEMQSADKASVTQAAHPPTKIPQPIKEMDAHRKVPVMGTTALLAKRTE

-3234 ETDVKR
+3234 EKDVKR
-3240 KTLSAKRADM
+3240 KTPMMGTTALSAKRADM
-3250 QTEDKQA
+3250 QTEDKQT

-3263 IPQQIQ
+3263 IPQPIQ

-3275 KTPVMGTTALSARR
+3275 KTPEMGTTAPSARR
-3289 ADMQTAGKQ
+3289 ADMQTTGKQ

-3314 TAVKRETPVVRTT
+3314 TAVKRETPVVGTT

-3348 TTRPAKDSADRPNT
+3348 TTQPAKDSADRPNT

-3367 ATAGPSSAQTGPASV
+3367 AA
-3382 KSTQPAN
+3382 
-3389 DSADTPRTPQK
+3389 
-3400 ESAAARPSSAQTTP
+3400 ERPSSAQTAP

-3457 EYWGKRFS
+3457 EYWGRRFS
-3465 KDREK
+3465 KDRDK

-3483 ARLRQDRSKT
+3483 ARLHQDRSKT

-3593 YAMVKASMEQL
+3593 YSMVKASMEQL

-3610 MVDEESSVDEKKVQ
+3610 TADEESPVDEKKVQ

-3688 PEMQREQEKKKGLT
+3688 PEMQREKEKKKGLT
-3702 RYGHKGV
+3702 RYGHKPV
-3709 TTLATMKSKE
+3709 PTLATMKSKE
-3719 KEPSTSQKSG
+3719 EEPSTSQKSG
-3729 GKLTP
+3729 GRLTP

-3755 LSGEESDTRRQQG
+3755 LSGEESDT
-3768 VGPGRPMQVSGL
+3768 S
-3780 VSRSREIRPLREQD
+3780 E
-3794 GLIAIENL
+3794 
-3802 EYDPEADQPLQA
+3802 
-3814 WNLTTCVSNSTILS
+3814 
-3828 LRTDVTVMEFRHVP
+3828 
-3842 QGAPMSPPTLA
+3842 
-3853 HLVDTAIMDV
+3853 
-3863 SADFHGNSLRS
+3863 
-3874 RIQEEFGFIQNT
+3874 
-3886 TQGILYHLR
+3886 
-3895 YQPDRVSDCPK
+3895 
-3906 GDLREGWDRRPGQ
+3906 
-3919 YTFRTPAIPLVITR
+3919 
-3933 AGTPVLN
+3933 
-3940 VIAAQQ
+3940 
-3946 RIESFIVRKAD
+3946 
-3957 VLFQTRPASHR
+3957 
-3968 HQAQA
+3968 
-3973 GKDEEDYYAVLPPLE
+3973 
-3988 QFMGVPMLPAKDRFY
+3988 
-4003 KMVQPGDTVVG
+4003 
-4014 KIVSMKDFGFF
+4014 
-4025 VKLLCLTG
+4025 
-4033 GAARDVQDMDITA
+4033 
-4046 LCLSSDLPSHG
+4046 
-4057 AHQRPIDYYH
+4057 
-4067 TNDLIQAVVKTVS
+4067 
-4080 VVDDRIVIS
+4080 
-4089 LLHNHSPQP
+4089 
-4098 LPQVYLGIITSDD
+4098 
-4111 LPVHFRRSQDLQ
+4111 
-4123 TSQTS
+4123 
-4128 YDDLLQRVWGFSNPS
+4128 
-4143 NVSYLGGVLDI
+4143 
-4154 ADKHP
+4154 
-4159 PSLMRGLHRC
+4159 
-4169 PFPQTDFAESLRQQQ
+4169 
-4184 SSKWALACVGT
+4184 
-4195 GVQHFKSGRH
+4195 
-4205 VEAMQCLE
+4205 
-4213 KALTFDPANVEALV
+4213 
-4227 VRGAL
+4227 
-4232 YANKNSLLRAMEDF
+4232 
-4246 AQALKLN
+4246 
-4253 PGHNNARKYMC
+4253 
-4264 ETLLA
+4264 
-4269 RGKQLQEEGEDEDA
+4269 
-4283 MTSYQRAL
+4283 
-4291 VINPDLQEAKDAL
+4291 
-4304 EQVRTKLE
+4304 
-4312 NMKTASQVD
+4312 
-4321 MTSGGEEL
+4321 
-4329 PAELS
+4329 
-4334 FAQRSKEKLQKLLD
+4334 
-4348 VEGSSKDKS
+4348 
-4357 GLV
+4357 

>member
-1 MLLRRAAGTYSWFIA
+1 MNRIDDKLDTGASASASNVSNSVGLGPSLSV
-16 RQFGTCTLR
+16 TCPS
-25 HLHTPASGQ
+25 PA
-34 FGTMLRTVRHY
+34 
-45 NDRMLL
+45 
-51 LIAEPCRTVLAAWC
+51 
-65 RTILGQV
+65 
-72 PNRPGKGTEPFLARC
+72 
-87 RTVLDGAEVSRCR
+87 
-100 SVQSN
+100 QSN

-232 THRRDS
+232 TQRRDS

-338 LAKITVRNVIKNAV
+338 LAKITVTNIIKNAV
-352 KKLELEKRKE
+352 KKVELEKRKE

-440 LSEEEPTILSGRK
+440 LSLRHSKHSDLNLARHGDDTEEEPTILSGRK

-467 SDSSQVREEDKLSI
+467 SDTSEVREEDKLSI

-487 AEPQTLKP
+487 AEPQTLKS

-594 SQDAEVTISSAAAD
+594 SQDAEVALSSAAAD

-678 LSSSSGSS
+678 LSSTSGSS

-695 GKMPTQRQAGL
+695 EKMPAQRQAGL

-807 TAIMSGVLTRVAGLM
+807 TAIMSGVLTRVSGLM

-842 DRTDTA
+842 DRTNTA
-848 TSTGKRLMAI
+848 TSTGKRLMEI

-898 IKESVPTANMPRKS
+898 IKESVPTASMPRKS

-926 AAQGRK
+926 AAQSRK
-932 TGKPDSTEGVKK
+932 TGQPDSTEGAKK

-996 REEGH
+996 REEGR

-1052 KPTLHFTSE
+1052 KPTLHFTSQ

-1067 KSTVTKYG
+1067 KNTVTKYG

-1097 FAPPPPPPPLPGC
+1097 FTPPPPPPPLPGC

-1124 YTTQTAEVEQRA
+1124 YTTQTAEVGQRA

-1161 QFSGDESDDETL
+1161 QFSAPPAPPPLPPPDYYLSGGDESDDETL
-1173 KEQAPQQESATVFLP
+1173 KKQAPQQESATVSLP
-1188 PKYLDRFQSQ
+1188 PKYSDRFQSQ
-1198 GWRHVEFRPSPRSS
+1198 GWRHVEFHPSPRSS

-1257 RDVGDNRHGMMQ
+1257 RDVGDNRHGTMQ

-1360 QAAPGHVPS
+1360 QAAPGHMPS
-1369 SSPEKDSLSFRLQS
+1369 SSPGNDSLSFRLQS

-1422 TPPPLPP
+1422 TPPPLPS

-1437 IAPPAALAIASPA
+1437 IAPPASLAIASPA
-1450 PTMGLPSAS
+1450 PTMGLLSAS

-1504 NVAEASQTMATMEA
+1504 NVTEASQTVATMEA

-1538 AQAVVQPRV
+1538 AQAVVHPRVHGVGFGRVPSPPALPPMELLMSGISHGSGLVPSPPALPPMELLMSGISQGFGGVTQPPQTSMLSPGQGEGGGTFMRSTVASNKMTHKTKVIKGDETVENVAEASKTLATMEAGHIPAPPPLPTREQLRRASLAQAVILPRV

-1575 GLAPPPPAL
+1575 GLVPSPPAL
-1584 PPMKLLMSGISHGF
+1584 PPMELLMSGISHGF
-1598 GGVSQPPQTAMLSPG
+1598 GGVTQPPPTSMLSPNQGQGGGTFMRSTTASNKVTHKTKVAKGDETVENVAEAGQTVATMEACHIPAPPPLPTPEQLRRYSRAQAVPQPNMALQMAGPSALAIPQSPPSLMTPG

-1680 QAVVQPRV
+1680 QAVVHPRV
-1688 HGVGFGRVPSPPA
+1688 HGVGFGRVPSPPALPPMELLMSGISHESGRVPPPPA

-1741 VPSPPALPPMEL
+1741 APPPPALPPIEL

-1765 TQPPPT
+1765 TQPPHT
-1771 SMLSPGHGKGGDTF
+1771 SML
-1785 MRSTTAS
+1785 
-1792 NKMTHKTKVTK
+1792 
-1803 GDETVENVAEAGQTV
+1803 
-1818 ASMEAGHI
+1818 
-1826 PAPPPLPTPEQLR
+1826 
-1839 RFSLAQAVHQ
+1839 
-1849 PNMALQLAG
+1849 
-1858 HSALAIPQSPPSLM
+1858 
-1872 TPGQGQGGGTFMRST
+1872 
-1887 TASNKMTHKTKVTK
+1887 
-1901 GDETVENVAE
+1901 
-1911 ASETL
+1911 
-1916 ATLEAGHIPAPPPLP
+1916 
-1931 TREQLR
+1931 
-1937 RASLAQAVVHPRV
+1937 
-1950 HGVGFGRVP
+1950 
-1959 LPPALP
+1959 
-1965 PMELLMSG
+1965 
-1973 ISRESG
+1973 
-1979 LVPPPPALP
+1979 
-1988 PMELLMSGISHGSG
+1988 
-2002 LVPSPP
+2002 
-2008 ALPPMELLMS
+2008 
-2018 GISHGSGLA
+2018 
-2027 PPPPALPPM
+2027 
-2036 ELLMSGISH
+2036 
-2045 GFGGVT
+2045 
-2051 QPPPSSMFSPGHG
+2051 SPGHG

-2071 RSTAASNKM
+2071 RSTTANNKM
-2080 THKTKVT
+2080 THTIKVT

-2124 RFSLA
+2124 RYSRA

-2141 TGPSGLAIPQSPPSL
+2141 AGPSALSIPQSPPSL

-2170 STTASNKLT
+2170 STTASNKMT

-2259 SHEPGLIPSPP
+2259 SHESGQVPSPP

-2284 GPGLAPPPP
+2284 GSGLLPSPPALPPMELLMSGISHGSGLAPPPP

-2306 HGFGGVTQPPPTSM
+2306 HGFGGVTQPPHTSM
-2320 LSPGQG
+2320 LAPGHG
-2326 QGGGTFMRSTT
+2326 QGGGTFMRSTM
-2337 ASNKVTHKT
+2337 ASNKMTHKT

-2398 VNGVGFGRVPSPPA
+2398 VHGVGFGRVPSPPALPPMELLMSGISHESGRVPPPPA

-2441 LMSGIS
+2441 LMSGVSYGFRGVTQPPHTSMLSPNQGQGGGTFMRSTTASNKVTHKTKVAKGDETVENVAEAGQTVATMEACHIPAPPPLPTPEQLRRYSRAQAVPQPNMALQMAGPSALSIPQSPPSLMTPGQGQGGGTFMRSTTASNKMTHKTKVTKGDETVENVAEASETLATMEAGHIPAPPPVPTREQLRRASLAQAVDHPRVNGVAFGRVPSPPALPPMELLMSGIS
-2447 HEFVRVPSPPPL
+2447 HESGRVPSPPPL
-2459 PPPELLISE
+2459 PPMELLISE

-2508 LDLVGAGARQPVP
+2508 LDLVGAGARLPVP

-2550 DGHGLRDVGVG
+2550 DGHGTTEVGVG
-2561 AKTTKIRKNIP
+2561 AKTTKFCTNIP

-2605 LTQRR
+2605 FTQRR

-2668 LRNLVEDSGSVV
+2668 MRNL
-2680 EDSGSVVEDSGSVVE
+2680 VE

-2702 EELLPVSTD
+2702 EELLPVEIVSTD
-2711 DSQTDPLAI
+2711 DSQTAPLAI

-2738 STEQHQL
+2738 STEQKQL

-2756 AWHQRGNH
+2756 AWHQRDNH
-2764 YQVVHGEKTSCCL
+2764 YQVVHGEKTPCCL

-2797 ETLLM
+2797 KTLLM
-2802 KFHLETDSEGEDE
+2802 KFHLETDSEGEDDDE
-2815 EDEGHTKVPVP
+2815 EEGHTEVPVP
-2826 ICHTKKHQHDHTW
+2826 ICRTKKHQHDHTW

-2941 KVIVRPEMRR
+2941 KVIVTPEMRR
-2951 QPAAEAVSVSGA
+2951 QPAAEAVSVSGV
-2963 AESSARQGRTPPENV
+2963 AESSARQGRPPPENV

-3042 RDSPKTKATPPND
+3042 WESPKTKATPPKD
-3055 AKKPST
+3055 AKKSS

-3095 PQPIKDTAVK
+3095 PQPTKDTAVN
-3105 RKVPVMGTTALSAKR
+3105 RKDPIMGTTALSAKR

-3130 VTQAAHPPTKI
+3130 VKQ
-3141 PQPIKDTGVK
+3141 
-3151 RKVPV
+3151 
-3156 MGTTALSAKRID
+3156 
-3168 MQAEDKPAAHPP
+3168 AAHPP

-3189 TDVQRK
+3189 TDAQQRK
-3195 VPVMGTTALYAKRTE
+3195 VPVMALLAKRTE
-3210 MQSTDKTSV
+3210 MQSKDKTSV

-3234 ETDVKR
+3234 ETDAQRKVPEMGTTALSAKRTDMQTEDKQAAHPPTKIPQPIKETDVQRKVPLMGTTALSAKRAEMQSTDKRPVKQAAHPPTKLPQPIKDTGVERKVPVMGTTALSAKRADMQSKDKASVKQTAHPPTKIPQPIKDSDVKR
-3240 KTLSAKRADM
+3240 KTLLAKRADM

-3263 IPQQIQ
+3263 IPQPIQ

-3289 ADMQTAGKQ
+3289 GDMQTAGKQ

-3314 TAVKRETPVVRTT
+3314 TAVKRETPVVGTT
-3327 ALSARRTEEPKGVQ
+3327 SLSARRTEEPEGVQ
-3341 TRPASMK
+3341 NRPASMK
-3348 TTRPAKDSADRPNT
+3348 TTQPAKDSADRPRT

-3367 ATAGPSSAQTGPASV
+3367 ATAGPSSAQTGPASM

-3389 DSADTPRTPQK
+3389 NSADTPRTPQK

-3483 ARLRQDRSKT
+3483 ARLHQDRSKT

-3593 YAMVKASMEQL
+3593 YAMVKTSMEQL

-3610 MVDEESSVDEKKVQ
+3610 TVDEESPVDEKKVQ
-3624 GASPTV
+3624 GASPAV

-3688 PEMQREQEKKKGLT
+3688 PEMQREKEKKKGLT
-3702 RYGHKGV
+3702 RYGYKGV
-3709 TTLATMKSKE
+3709 PTLATMKSKE
-3719 KEPSTSQKSG
+3719 EEPSTSQKSG
-3729 GKLTP
+3729 GRLTP

-3755 LSGEESDTRRQQG
+3755 LSGEESDT
-3768 VGPGRPMQVSGL
+3768 S
-3780 VSRSREIRPLREQD
+3780 E
-3794 GLIAIENL
+3794 
-3802 EYDPEADQPLQA
+3802 
-3814 WNLTTCVSNSTILS
+3814 
-3828 LRTDVTVMEFRHVP
+3828 
-3842 QGAPMSPPTLA
+3842 
-3853 HLVDTAIMDV
+3853 
-3863 SADFHGNSLRS
+3863 
-3874 RIQEEFGFIQNT
+3874 
-3886 TQGILYHLR
+3886 
-3895 YQPDRVSDCPK
+3895 
-3906 GDLREGWDRRPGQ
+3906 
-3919 YTFRTPAIPLVITR
+3919 
-3933 AGTPVLN
+3933 
-3940 VIAAQQ
+3940 
-3946 RIESFIVRKAD
+3946 
-3957 VLFQTRPASHR
+3957 
-3968 HQAQA
+3968 
-3973 GKDEEDYYAVLPPLE
+3973 
-3988 QFMGVPMLPAKDRFY
+3988 
-4003 KMVQPGDTVVG
+4003 
-4014 KIVSMKDFGFF
+4014 
-4025 VKLLCLTG
+4025 
-4033 GAARDVQDMDITA
+4033 
-4046 LCLSSDLPSHG
+4046 
-4057 AHQRPIDYYH
+4057 
-4067 TNDLIQAVVKTVS
+4067 
-4080 VVDDRIVIS
+4080 
-4089 LLHNHSPQP
+4089 
-4098 LPQVYLGIITSDD
+4098 
-4111 LPVHFRRSQDLQ
+4111 
-4123 TSQTS
+4123 
-4128 YDDLLQRVWGFSNPS
+4128 
-4143 NVSYLGGVLDI
+4143 
-4154 ADKHP
+4154 
-4159 PSLMRGLHRC
+4159 
-4169 PFPQTDFAESLRQQQ
+4169 
-4184 SSKWALACVGT
+4184 
-4195 GVQHFKSGRH
+4195 
-4205 VEAMQCLE
+4205 
-4213 KALTFDPANVEALV
+4213 
-4227 VRGAL
+4227 
-4232 YANKNSLLRAMEDF
+4232 
-4246 AQALKLN
+4246 
-4253 PGHNNARKYMC
+4253 
-4264 ETLLA
+4264 
-4269 RGKQLQEEGEDEDA
+4269 
-4283 MTSYQRAL
+4283 
-4291 VINPDLQEAKDAL
+4291 
-4304 EQVRTKLE
+4304 
-4312 NMKTASQVD
+4312 
-4321 MTSGGEEL
+4321 
-4329 PAELS
+4329 
-4334 FAQRSKEKLQKLLD
+4334 
-4348 VEGSSKDKS
+4348 
-4357 GLV
+4357 

>member
-1 MLLRRAAGTYSWFIA
+1 MNRLLCCCKKFPKSKKMNRIDDKLDTGASASASNVSNSVGLGPSLSVTRPS
-16 RQFGTCTLR
+16 
-25 HLHTPASGQ
+25 PA
-34 FGTMLRTVRHY
+34 
-45 NDRMLL
+45 
-51 LIAEPCRTVLAAWC
+51 
-65 RTILGQV
+65 
-72 PNRPGKGTEPFLARC
+72 
-87 RTVLDGAEVSRCR
+87 
-100 SVQSN
+100 QSN

-157 IEIESCSS
+157 IEIESFSS

-238 QGHDTMAYLHKGY
+238 QGYDTMAYLHKGY

-297 PKKKKFKTVAKAVAW
+297 PKKKKFKTIAKAVAW

-338 LAKITVRNVIKNAV
+338 LAKITVTNVIKNAV

-440 LSEEEPTILSGRK
+440 LSLRHSKHSDLNLARHGDDTEEEPTILSGRK

-594 SQDAEVTISSAAAD
+594 SQDAEVAISSAAAD

-836 PSNAPV
+836 PTNAPV

-898 IKESVPTANMPRKS
+898 IKESVPTASMPRKS

-926 AAQGRK
+926 ATQGRK
-932 TGKPDSTEGVKK
+932 TGKPDSMEGAKK

-1124 YTTQTAEVEQRA
+1124 YTTQTAEVGQRA

-1161 QFSGDESDDETL
+1161 QFSAPPPPPPLPPPDYYLSGGDESDDETL

-1188 PKYLDRFQSQ
+1188 PKYLDRFQIQ

-1236 SPVNRDHAGQGVQSA
+1236 SPVSRDHAGQGVQSA

-1347 LGQALHDAIGRRE
+1347 LGQALHDAIVRRE

-1485 TSAKVTQKTSVK
+1485 MSAKVTQKTSVK

-1504 NVAEASQTMATMEA
+1504 NVAESSQTMATMEA

-1538 AQAVVQPRV
+1538 AQAVVHPRV

-1553 RVPSP
+1553 RVPSPPALPPMELLMSGISHGSGLVPSP

-1584 PPMKLLMSGISHGF
+1584 PPMELLMSGISHGF
-1598 GGVSQPPQTAMLSPG
+1598 GGVSQPPKIAMLSPG

-1771 SMLSPGHGKGGDTF
+1771 SMLSPGQGQGGGTFMRSTTASNKMTHKTKVTKGDETVKNVAEASETLATMEAGHIPAPPPLPTREQLRRASLAQAVVQPRVHGVGFGRVPSPPALPPMELRMSGISRESGLVPPPPALPPMELLMSGISHGSGLVPSPPSLPPMELLMSGISHGPGLVPPPPPLPPMELLMSGISHGFGGVTQPPQTSMLSPGHGQGGGTF

-1803 GDETVENVAEAGQTV
+1803 GDETVENVAEASETLATMEAVHIPAPPPLPTPEQLRRFSLAQAVPQPNMALQLAGPSALAIPQSPPTSMRSPGQGQGGGTFMRTTTASNKMTHKTKVTEGDETV
-1818 ASMEAGHI
+1818 ENVTEASETLATMEAGDIPAPPPLPTREQLRRASLAQAVVQPRVHWVGFGRVPSPPALPPMELLMSGISHGSGLVPSPPALPPMELLMSGISHGPGLVPPPPALPPMELLMSEISHGFGGVTQPPHTSMLSPGHGQGGGTFMRSTTASNKMTHKTKVTKGDKTVENVAEASETLATMEAGHI

-1839 RFSLAQAVHQ
+1839 RFSLAQAVPQ
-1849 PNMALQLAG
+1849 PNMALQMAG
-1858 HSALAIPQSPPSLM
+1858 PSALAIPQSPTSLM

-1916 ATLEAGHIPAPPPLP
+1916 ATMEAGHIPAPPPLP

-1937 RASLAQAVVHPRV
+1937 RASLAQAVVQPRV
-1950 HGVGFGRVP
+1950 HWVGFGRVP
-1959 LPPALP
+1959 
-1965 PMELLMSG
+1965 S
-1973 ISRESG
+1973 
-1979 LVPPPPALP
+1979 PPALP

-2018 GISHGSGLA
+2018 GISHGPGLA

-2051 QPPPSSMFSPGHG
+2051 QPPTTSMLSPGQG

-2071 RSTAASNKM
+2071 RSTTASNTM

-2141 TGPSGLAIPQSPPSL
+2141 AGPSALVVPQSPPTS
-2156 MTPGQGQGGGTFMR
+2156 MRSPGQGQGGGTFMR
-2170 STTASNKLT
+2170 STTASNKMT

-2184 TKGDETVENV
+2184 TKGEETVENV

-2204 EAGHIPAPPPLPTRE
+2204 EAGHVPAPPPLPTRE

-2228 AVIHPRV
+2228 AVIHPRM

-2240 GRVPSPPALPPME
+2240 GRVPSAPALPPIE

-2259 SHEPGLIPSPP
+2259 SHEPG
-2270 ALPPMELLMSGISH
+2270 
-2284 GPGLAPPPP
+2284 
-2293 ALPPMELLMSGIS
+2293 
-2306 HGFGGVTQPPPTSM
+2306 
-2320 LSPGQG
+2320 
-2326 QGGGTFMRSTT
+2326 
-2337 ASNKVTHKT
+2337 
-2346 KVTKGDETVENVAEA
+2346 
-2361 SETLATMEAGH
+2361 
-2372 IPAPPPLPTREQLR
+2372 
-2386 RASLAQAVIHPR
+2386 
-2398 VNGVGFGRVPSPPA
+2398 
-2412 LPPMELLMSGISHGS
+2412 
-2427 GLVPSPPALPPMEL
+2427 
-2441 LMSGIS
+2441 
-2447 HEFVRVPSPPPL
+2447 RVPSPPPL
-2459 PPPELLISE
+2459 PPMEFLISE

-2485 ELLMSGISGFP
+2485 ELLMSGISGFS

-2521 DPNRQYTVMTMYST
+2521 DPNRRYTVMTMYST

-2550 DGHGLRDVGVG
+2550 DGHGTTEVGVV
-2561 AKTTKIRKNIP
+2561 AKTTKFRTNIP
-2572 DPPPLPEMKFFVPKP
+2572 DPPPLPETKFFVPKP

-2680 EDSGSVVEDSGSVVE
+2680 EDL
-2695 DSGSVCS
+2695 GSVCS
-2702 EELLPVSTD
+2702 EELLPVEIVSTD

-2764 YQVVHGEKTSCCL
+2764 YQVVHGEKTPCCL

-2860 LKSDEEDEDPAE
+2860 LKSDEVDKDPTE

-2881 PRKDPRTHPRLIQS
+2881 PRKDPRTHPRLVQS

-2951 QPAAEAVSVSGA
+2951 QPAAEAVSVSVSGA

-3037 GDDNE
+3037 GNDNE

-3095 PQPIKDTAVK
+3095 TQPIKDTAVK
-3105 RKVPVMGTTALSAKR
+3105 RKVSVMGTTALSAKR
-3120 TEVRSTDKTS
+3120 TEMQSTDKTS
-3130 VTQAAHPPTKI
+3130 SKQAAHPPTKI
-3141 PQPIKDTGVK
+3141 PQPIKNTGVE
-3151 RKVPV
+3151 RKVSV
-3156 MGTTALSAKRID
+3156 MGTTALSAKRTD
-3168 MQAEDKPAAHPP
+3168 MQTEDKQAAHPP

-3195 VPVMGTTALYAKRTE
+3195 VPVMGTTALSAKRTE

-3219 TQAAHPPTKIPQPIK
+3219 KQAAHPPTKIPQPIK
-3234 ETDVKR
+3234 DSDVKR
-3240 KTLSAKRADM
+3240 KILSAKRADMQTAEKQTAHPPTKIPQPIQVTVVQRKVPVMGTTALSAKRTNM

-3263 IPQQIQ
+3263 IPQ
-3269 VTAVRR
+3269 
-3275 KTPVMGTTALSARR
+3275 
-3289 ADMQTAGKQ
+3289 
-3298 TAHPPT
+3298 
-3304 KIPQPIPIQV
+3304 PIQV
-3314 TAVKRETPVVRTT
+3314 TAVKRETPVVGTT
-3327 ALSARRTEEPKGVQ
+3327 ALSARRTEEPEGVQ
-3341 TRPASMK
+3341 NRPASMK
-3348 TTRPAKDSADRPNT
+3348 TTQPAKDSADRPRT

-3400 ESAAARPSSAQTTP
+3400 ESAAARPSSAQTTL

-3422 TEYKPPERKRPDAW
+3422 TEYKLPKRKRPDAW

-3457 EYWGKRFS
+3457 EYWGRRFS
-3465 KDREK
+3465 KDRDK

-3508 RPGIQEQVK
+3508 QVK

-3534 AATGVSRASRPG
+3534 AATGMSRASRPG
-3546 TGLVPKKLEMEF
+3546 TGLVPKKLEMDF

-3593 YAMVKASMEQL
+3593 YSMVKTSMEQL

-3610 MVDEESSVDEKKVQ
+3610 TVDEESPVDEKKVQ

-3662 AAKKLDT
+3662 AAKKRDT

-3682 YGPPLP
+3682 YGPPLS
-3688 PEMQREQEKKKGLT
+3688 PEMQREKEKKKGLT

-3709 TTLATMKSKE
+3709 PTFATMKSKE
-3719 KEPSTSQKSG
+3719 EEPSTSQKSG
-3729 GKLTP
+3729 GRLTP

-3755 LSGEESDTRRQQG
+3755 LSGEESDT
-3768 VGPGRPMQVSGL
+3768 S
-3780 VSRSREIRPLREQD
+3780 E
-3794 GLIAIENL
+3794 
-3802 EYDPEADQPLQA
+3802 
-3814 WNLTTCVSNSTILS
+3814 
-3828 LRTDVTVMEFRHVP
+3828 
-3842 QGAPMSPPTLA
+3842 
-3853 HLVDTAIMDV
+3853 
-3863 SADFHGNSLRS
+3863 
-3874 RIQEEFGFIQNT
+3874 
-3886 TQGILYHLR
+3886 
-3895 YQPDRVSDCPK
+3895 
-3906 GDLREGWDRRPGQ
+3906 
-3919 YTFRTPAIPLVITR
+3919 
-3933 AGTPVLN
+3933 
-3940 VIAAQQ
+3940 
-3946 RIESFIVRKAD
+3946 
-3957 VLFQTRPASHR
+3957 
-3968 HQAQA
+3968 
-3973 GKDEEDYYAVLPPLE
+3973 
-3988 QFMGVPMLPAKDRFY
+3988 
-4003 KMVQPGDTVVG
+4003 
-4014 KIVSMKDFGFF
+4014 
-4025 VKLLCLTG
+4025 
-4033 GAARDVQDMDITA
+4033 
-4046 LCLSSDLPSHG
+4046 
-4057 AHQRPIDYYH
+4057 
-4067 TNDLIQAVVKTVS
+4067 
-4080 VVDDRIVIS
+4080 
-4089 LLHNHSPQP
+4089 
-4098 LPQVYLGIITSDD
+4098 
-4111 LPVHFRRSQDLQ
+4111 
-4123 TSQTS
+4123 
-4128 YDDLLQRVWGFSNPS
+4128 
-4143 NVSYLGGVLDI
+4143 
-4154 ADKHP
+4154 
-4159 PSLMRGLHRC
+4159 
-4169 PFPQTDFAESLRQQQ
+4169 
-4184 SSKWALACVGT
+4184 
-4195 GVQHFKSGRH
+4195 
-4205 VEAMQCLE
+4205 
-4213 KALTFDPANVEALV
+4213 
-4227 VRGAL
+4227 
-4232 YANKNSLLRAMEDF
+4232 
-4246 AQALKLN
+4246 
-4253 PGHNNARKYMC
+4253 
-4264 ETLLA
+4264 
-4269 RGKQLQEEGEDEDA
+4269 
-4283 MTSYQRAL
+4283 
-4291 VINPDLQEAKDAL
+4291 
-4304 EQVRTKLE
+4304 
-4312 NMKTASQVD
+4312 
-4321 MTSGGEEL
+4321 
-4329 PAELS
+4329 
-4334 FAQRSKEKLQKLLD
+4334 
-4348 VEGSSKDKS
+4348 
-4357 GLV
+4357 